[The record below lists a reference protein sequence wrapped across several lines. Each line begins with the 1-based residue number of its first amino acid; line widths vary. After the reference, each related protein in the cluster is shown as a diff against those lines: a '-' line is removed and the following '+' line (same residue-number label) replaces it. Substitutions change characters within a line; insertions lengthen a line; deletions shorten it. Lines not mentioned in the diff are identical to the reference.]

1 MEPES
6 CPVLSGGK
14 PGPHMIQGIG
24 AGFVPA
30 VLDVDLYDEII
41 PVKNEEAIE
50 TAREIGRT
58 EGILVG
64 FRRGSCPCGR
74 ASGFFRSE
82 MEGKNIVVIL
92 PDNGDRYLST
102 PVFED

>member
-1 MEPES
+1 MRWNRKVPPFCPEEDR
-6 CPVLSGGK
+6 VTR
-14 PGPHMIQGIG
+14 MIQGIG

-58 EGILVG
+58 EGGPWWGFPPGQLSVRPRFWLPGRKWKGKILW
-64 FRRGSCPCGR
+64 
-74 ASGFFRSE
+74 
-82 MEGKNIVVIL
+82 
-92 PDNGDRYLST
+92 
-102 PVFED
+102 